1 MRRTTRHQ
9 ITTNLLLPD
18 TVCAGGVPW
27 DISEQ
32 ILVAAFSEFGEVRV
46 EWPGRDYSS
55 PPKGYLY
62 LVFQV
67 SWYTPIS

>member
-1 MRRTTRHQ
+1 M
-9 ITTNLLLPD
+9 
-18 TVCAGGVPW
+18 
-27 DISEQ
+27 
-32 ILVAAFSEFGEVRV
+32 AAFSEFGEVRV

-67 SWYTPIS
+67 SCYTPIWEE

>member
-1 MRRTTRHQ
+1 MRRRTTIYQ
-9 ITTNLLLPD
+9 ITPKHIYHS
-18 TVCAGGVPW
+18 VCAGGVPW

-67 SWYTPIS
+67 SCYTRIW